1 MRGLKVLALGMLL
14 LSGSAYAQQKPNVV
28 LVLMD
33 NLGWGELG
41 AYGGG
46 AALGAP
52 TPRIDKLAS
61 EGLRLTNYNVEAQ
74 CTPSRS
80 ALMTGRFAI
89 RSGTYA
95 IPLGGVP
102 EGLTAWE
109 ITIAQSLSAVG
120 YVTAMYG
127 KWHIGGI
134 DGRLPN
140 DKGFDEW
147 YGIPRTTDEAMW
159 YQAKG
164 YDESIAPPP
173 YIMEGKKGEKSH
185 EVKKYDLQ
193 QRRLMDTELTR
204 RSLDFIERNAKSGKP
219 FFLYLPLTQVHY
231 PALPAPDFAGK
242 TGHGDY
248 ADSKV
253 EMDHHV
259 GEILDA
265 LDRLSLSQNTIV
277 IFSSDNG
284 PEPHTELGGTS
295 PVMNG
300 GSSGP
305 WRGPLF
311 TALEGSLRS
320 PFLIRWPGHVP
331 AGKVSDE
338 MVHCVDLFPTLAGI
352 AGAAVPQDRAIDG
365 VNQTEF
371 FLGKQEKSNREGFPV
386 YVSNTLMAVK
396 WRNWKVH
403 FYLLDDP
410 SGTPAKYLVPKVYD
424 LDIDPKELRDVSIA
438 NSWVLHPAVKIIAA
452 FEASTKKYPL
462 IPMGTPD
469 PYDPSRKREP
479 APEPIEVPID

>member
-1 MRGLKVLALGMLL
+1 MNLSRWILSGARGALALTMLV
-14 LSGSAYAQQKPNVV
+14 GYAHAQNTRSIPTAKKPNIVYV
-28 LVLMD
+28 LTD

-46 AALGAP
+46 VALGAP

-61 EGLRLTNYNVEAQ
+61 EGLRLTNFNVEAQ

-95 IPLGGVP
+95 VPLGGVP
-102 EGLTAWE
+102 EGLTGWE
-109 ITIAQSLSAVG
+109 ITIAQSLSTAG
-120 YVTAMYG
+120 YATAMYG
-127 KWHIGGI
+127 KWHIGGV

-159 YQAKG
+159 FQSKG
-164 YDESIAPPP
+164 YDESIAKPP
-173 YIMEGKKGEKSH
+173 YILEGKKGEKSH
-185 EVKKYDLQ
+185 EVTKYDLQ
-193 QRRLMDTELTR
+193 QRRIMDTELTR
-204 RSLDFIERNAKSGKP
+204 RSIDFIERNAKSGKP

-231 PALPAPDFAGK
+231 PSLPAPDFVGK

-248 ADSKV
+248 ADSKA

-277 IFSSDNG
+277 VFTSDNG
-284 PEPHTELGGTS
+284 PEPPTQLGGIS
-295 PVMNG
+295 PILNG
-300 GSSGP
+300 GSAGP
-305 WRGPLF
+305 WRGAMF
-311 TALEGSLRS
+311 TALEGSLRA
-320 PFLIRWPGHVP
+320 PFIIRWPGQVP

-338 MVHCVDLFPTLAGI
+338 MVHCVDIFPTLARI

-365 VNQTEF
+365 VDQTEF
-371 FLGKQEKSNREGFPV
+371 FLGKQEKSNRDGFPV
-386 YVSNTLMAVK
+386 YVGDILMAVK

-403 FYLLDDP
+403 FYLLDQATDP
-410 SGTPAKYLVPKVYD
+410 PLKLLIPRIYD
-424 LDIDPKELRDVSIA
+424 LDIDPKEQRDVGYP
-438 NSWVLHPAVKIIAA
+438 NSWVVYPAVKIIGA
-452 FEASTKKYPL
+452 FQESTKKYPL

-469 PYDPSRKREP
+469 PY
-479 APEPIEVPID
+479 VPPK

>member
-1 MRGLKVLALGMLL
+1 
-14 LSGSAYAQQKPNVV
+14 
-28 LVLMD
+28 
-33 NLGWGELG
+33 
-41 AYGGG
+41 
-46 AALGAP
+46 
-52 TPRIDKLAS
+52 
-61 EGLRLTNYNVEAQ
+61 
-74 CTPSRS
+74 
-80 ALMTGRFAI
+80 
-89 RSGTYA
+89 
-95 IPLGGVP
+95 
-102 EGLTAWE
+102 
-109 ITIAQSLSAVG
+109 
-120 YVTAMYG
+120 
-127 KWHIGGI
+127 
-134 DGRLPN
+134 LPN

-159 YQAKG
+159 FQAKG

-193 QRRLMDTELTR
+193 ERRTMDTELTR
-204 RSLDFIERNAKSGKP
+204 RSLNFIERSAKSGKP

-231 PALPAPDFAGK
+231 PSLPAPDFTGK

-248 ADSKV
+248 ADSKA

-284 PEPHTELGGTS
+284 PEPPTELGGTS
-295 PVMNG
+295 AVMNG

-305 WRGPLF
+305 WRGPMF

-320 PFLIRWPGHVP
+320 PFIIRWPGHVP
-331 AGKVSDE
+331 TGKVSDE
-338 MVHCVDLFPTLAGI
+338 MVHCVDIFPTLARI

-365 VNQTEF
+365 VDQTEF

-386 YVSNTLMAVK
+386 YVGNMLMAVK

-410 SGTPAKYLVPKVYD
+410 TGAPVKFLVPRVYD
-424 LDIDPKELRDVSIA
+424 LDIDPKEQRNVSIP

-452 FEASTKKYPL
+452 FEATTRKYPL

-469 PYDPSRKREP
+469 PYDPSRKLEP
-479 APEPIEVPID
+479 AREMIEVPVD